1 MGAGETWAIIL
12 AAGSGRRFGAAKQ
25 FERIDG
31 VRLVDR
37 AIDLARPHV
46 AGIVLALPDG
56 VEWDGARVELT
67 AVGGATHAESTRRAL
82 AALPEHVASVLISA
96 PSHPLIPSTLFSS
109 VLAALQDDTADAAVP
124 LLPLADAVKVDD
136 GVQVRSV
143 PTERR
148 PSVAQLPFAVRR
160 AALDRAAASVP
171 EFTEELAAIE
181 ALGGRIVG
189 VDGDPGN
196 IHVAT
201 PADFALA
208 TLILRH
214 R

>member
-1 MGAGETWAIIL
+1 MGDVETWAIIL
-12 AAGSGRRFGAAKQ
+12 AAGAGRRFGAAKQ

-46 AGIVLALPDG
+46 AGIVLALPAGMD
-56 VEWDGARVELT
+56 WDGAAVERT
-67 AVGGATHAESTRRAL
+67 VVGGATHAASTRCAL
-82 AALPEHVASVLISA
+82 AALPQHVTTVLITA
-96 PSHPLIPSTLFSS
+96 PSHPLIPPTVFSR
-109 VLAALQDDTADAAVP
+109 VLAALQDDTVDAAAP

-136 GVQVRSV
+136 RVQVRSV
-143 PTERR
+143 TTDGR
-148 PSVAQLPFAVRR
+148 PSVAQLPFAIRR
-160 AALDRAAASVP
+160 ASLDRAVEAAP

-189 VDGDPGN
+189 VGGDPAN

>member
-1 MGAGETWAIIL
+1 MAVGEIWAIVL

-37 AIDLARPHV
+37 AIALARPHV
-46 AGIVLALPDG
+46 VGIVLALPDG
-56 VEWDGARVELT
+56 VEWDGDAVERT
-67 AVGGATHAESTRRAL
+67 VVGGATHAESTRCAL
-82 AALPEHVASVLISA
+82 AALPEQVATVLITA
-96 PSHPLIPSTLFSS
+96 PSHPLIPPTLFSS
-109 VLAALQDDTADAAVP
+109 VLAALQDDTVDAAVP
-124 LLPLADAVKVDD
+124 LLPLADAVKIDD

-143 PTERR
+143 TTDGR

-160 AALDRAAASVP
+160 TPLDRAIAAVP

-181 ALGGRIVG
+181 ALGGRIVS
-189 VDGDPGN
+189 VDGDPAN